1 MSIPII
7 RSPRRVKDAIAEAE
21 AIATEKGVPL
31 TVERLAACLEMSRE
45 DFVTYI
51 RAEPSVLT
59 PSEARIRRLLCGA
72 YQRIGASLAEEL
84 MKTGSHAGAQFLGK
98 NNFGYTDKSDV
109 KADLNIAFTGE
120 TELSD

>member
-1 MSIPII
+1 MPIPIVH
-7 RSPRRVKDAIAEAE
+7 SLRRVKDAIAAAE
-21 AIATEKGVPL
+21 NIAAENGVPL

-45 DFVTYI
+45 DLVTYV
-51 RAEPSVLT
+51 RSEPSVLT
-59 PSEARIRRLLCGA
+59 PSEARIRRLLCAA
-72 YQRIGASLAEEL
+72 YQRIGAALAEEL
-84 MKTGSHAGAQFLGK
+84 MKSGSHTGAQFLGK